1 MGSRHWAKNQEPF
14 PTDMDYANMWGQDL
28 EHDIKAW
35 EFTTDLCK
43 FNKKPKM
50 AKKIITALF
59 EEACKYFDMEKFPST
74 DTGNF
79 GPTRRMAPY
88 AGYVAGNP
96 TENCCC

>member
-1 MGSRHWAKNQEPF
+1 
-14 PTDMDYANMWGQDL
+14 MWGQDL

-50 AKKIITALF
+50 AKKIVTALF

-79 GPTRRMAPY
+79 GPTRRMQDMLLLPNLRSRKNSITYSSRHHGAPTIF
-88 AGYVAGNP
+88 GRWSRSI
-96 TENCCC
+96 